1 MDAVRR
7 VLGERR
13 IGHAGTLDPAA
24 SGMLVVLVGRAT
36 RLTRFIGMLPK
47 SYDGTV
53 VFGWET
59 DTDDATGEP
68 LAAPEEAWRRLTQ
81 ADIDRALAAVAAQ
94 PTQLPPAVSAKKVD
108 GVRAYRRARRG
119 ESVTLAP
126 VPVRIERLDAEPW
139 SSAENALRITVT
151 CSSGTYV
158 RAIARDLGRAAGT
171 AAHLGALRR
180 TAVGPW
186 RLDDAVSLREVM
198 AGSEGTGVADRLRP
212 MREALA
218 HLPSITLPAEAASR
232 FAHGQKLP
240 ADAPE
245 GAVAVYDEAHLV
257 GVADAKDGVLHPDVV
272 LVA

>member
-7 VLGERR
+7 LLGERR

-24 SGMLVVLVGRAT
+24 SGLLVVLIGRAT

-47 SYDGTV
+47 SYGGTV

-68 LAAPEEAWRRLTQ
+68 LAAPDESWRRLTQ
-81 ADIDRALAAVAAQ
+81 ADLERALAAVAAQ

-119 ESVTLAP
+119 ERVALAP
-126 VPVRIERLDAEPW
+126 VAVRIERLDAEPW
-139 SSAENALRITVT
+139 NAGANELRITVT

-180 TAVGPW
+180 TAIGPW
-186 RLDDAVSLREVM
+186 HLGDAATLVGLT
-198 AGSEGTGVADRLRP
+198 AGAVQERLRP
-212 MREALA
+212 MGEALA
-218 HLPSITLPAEAASR
+218 HLPSITLPAEAAAR

-240 ADAPE
+240 AQALA
-245 GAVAVYDEAHLV
+245 GAVAVYEGTQLV
-257 GVADAKDGVLHPDVV
+257 GVADAKDGMLHPDVV
-272 LVA
+272 LIA